1 MPVSSTTL
9 NLLVQDAGAMATGDA
24 ILERLELERLRI
36 SKRLA
41 GAQMRRSKLGQFIT
55 PVNVARFMA
64 SMLEVHYQPE
74 ELNILDAGG
83 GTGILTAATVVDIC
97 SRPKLERPAALRAI
111 VWEVDDSFQD
121 NISRTFEY
129 CRAVCQEV
137 GMEFKGELRQ
147 GNFIIESADLI
158 SGTPRLGAKECPPF
172 HVAIINPPYRKLYGV
187 SAERARL
194 NALGMRTS
202 NLYSAFVWL
211 ALRLLASGGELVAIT
226 PRSFMNGSYF
236 RPFRE
241 ALAEELS
248 FRRIHVYDTRDV
260 AFASDSV
267 LQENVI
273 FHGIRSGVPGPV
285 KVTTSH
291 SPDDDG
297 FTERNIELR
306 EMISPNDPE
315 RIIRVAPDDTDAR
328 IAEQMR
334 SLPCTLGDLNLS
346 VSTGRVVGFRSK
358 EHLYAEPRSGDA
370 PFISPKHCRGGFV
383 AWPQISGGKPNA
395 LAMTPGLDG
404 DLLLPSGWYVLVNRF
419 SAKEDRRRV
428 VATLLDPDRVDGE
441 CVAFDNKLNVVHST
455 NAGLPEHLA
464 KGLAVFLN
472 STVVDAY
479 FRQFSGHTQVNAGD
493 LRSLHFPRVAELTN
507 LGRRISDVMPAQDD
521 IDRMLK
527 EESIIMS
534 EENDAVAIK
543 QRIRDALRILQ
554 DLGVQRG
561 QLNERSALTLLALL
575 DLAPGTNWSAATSPL
590 RGVSEMMAWMR
601 ENYGRS
607 YAPNTRETIRR
618 FTLHQFEQMGLV
630 HENPD
635 QPDRPV
641 NSPNY
646 VYQVD
651 SSVLSLI
658 QVFGTEKWETELD
671 RYLSLFS
678 ERNRLSERQRNM
690 DLIEVTLPSGS
701 TLDLTAGGQ
710 NILVK
715 AIIEQFAPRFV
726 PGGHM
731 VYLGDASQK
740 HLLYDSE
747 YLRDLG
753 VEVDPHGRMPDVVIH
768 HVERDWLILIEGVT
782 SHGPVNPL
790 RHNQLKDLFAGS
802 KCGLVFVT
810 AFLDRSAMRQ
820 YLPSIAWETEVWVAE
835 APDHLIHF
843 DGERFLGPY
852 DSVNSE

>member
-1 MPVSSTTL
+1 MSSRDV
-9 NLLVQDAGAMATGDA
+9 NLLVQDAGSALSGSEVLDHMD
-24 ILERLELERLRI
+24 IERLAI
-36 SKRLA
+36 STRLA
-41 GAQMRRSKLGQFIT
+41 VSQARRTELGQFLT
-55 PVNVARFMA
+55 PANIARLMA
-64 SMLEVHYQPE
+64 SMLKLPDPPE
-74 ELNILDAGG
+74 ELFILDAGG
-83 GTGILTAATVVDIC
+83 GTGMLTAATVVEIC
-97 SRPKLERPAALRAI
+97 SRPKSMRPAALRAT
-111 VWEVDDSFQD
+111 VWGVDGSFRSD
-121 NISRTFEY
+121 LFRTFDH
-129 CRAVCQEV
+129 CQAVCQEA
-137 GMEFKGELRQ
+137 GMEFKGEVRS
-147 GNFIIESADLI
+147 GNFIMDATDLLADL
-158 SGTPRLGAKECPPF
+158 PLFGAKECLQF
-172 HVAIINPPYRKLYGV
+172 HVAIINPPYRKLK
-187 SAERARL
+187 SASIESARL
-194 NALGMRTS
+194 SALGIKTS

-211 ALRLLASGGELVAIT
+211 ALQLLVKGGELVAIT

-236 RPFRE
+236 RLFRE
-241 ALAEELS
+241 ALLQELA
-248 FRRIHVYDTRDV
+248 FRRIHLYDTRDA

-273 FHGIRSGVPGPV
+273 FHGIRRGIPSLV
-285 KVTTSH
+285 KITTSH
-291 SPDDDG
+291 NPDDSG
-297 FTERNIELR
+297 FTERYTEPSEIV
-306 EMISPNDPE
+306 MSNDPDC
-315 RIIRVAPDDTDAR
+315 IIRVVPDDTDAR

-334 SLPCTLGDLNLS
+334 GLPCTLSDLDLS

-358 EHLYAEPRSGDA
+358 EHLNTEPRSGYA
-370 PFISPKHCRGGFV
+370 PFVSPKHCRDGFV
-383 AWPQISGGKPNA
+383 AWPQVSGGKPNA
-395 LAMTPGLDG
+395 LAVTPGLD
-404 DLLLPSGWYVLVNRF
+404 DELLLPSGWYVLVNRF

-428 VATLLDPDRVDGE
+428 VATLFDPARLDSE
-441 CVAFDNKLNVVHST
+441 YIAFDNKLNVLHSA
-455 NAGLPEHLA
+455 NAGLSEHLA

-472 STVVDAY
+472 STLVDAY

-493 LRSLHFPRVAELTN
+493 LRSLHFPTVAQLIK
-507 LGRRISDVMPAQDD
+507 LGCRISDVMPLQDS
-521 IDRMLK
+521 IDQMLK
-527 EESIIMS
+527 EEFTVMS
-534 EENDAVAIK
+534 EENDAMAIK
-543 QRIRDALRILQ
+543 QRIQDALQILQ

-575 DLAPGTNWSAATSPL
+575 DLVPSAEWSTATSPL

-607 YAPNTRETIRR
+607 YALNTRETIRR

-658 QVFGTEKWETELD
+658 RTFGTEQWRSELD
-671 RYLSLFS
+671 RCLGLISK
-678 ERNRLSERQRNM
+678 RNRLLERQRNM
-690 DLIEVTLPSGS
+690 DLVEVTLPSGN

-710 NILVK
+710 NVLVK
-715 AIIEQFAPRFV
+715 AIVEQFAPRFV
-726 PGGHM
+726 PGGHV
-731 VYLGDASQK
+731 VYLGDAGEK
-740 HLLYDSE
+740 HLFYDSE
-747 YLRDLG
+747 HLRELG

-790 RHNQLKDLFAGS
+790 RRNQLKDLFAGS